1 MRVIPI
7 RFRAT
12 ALAAALAACL
22 PAQALD
28 GFDPTSPAVTG
39 AYAGPAT
46 PDKLAAALA
55 GLKPLLRELPLI
67 TPPGP
72 CWYCGSGGV
81 VIGGG
86 GNWSG
91 VIITTPPLVDWDY
104 FTAPLEEYW
113 VGSDADLS
121 PLGEPALLA
130 HTRLLLTGSFAT
142 GRDFVIGNPAHGPDY
157 RPSAQFLVPIL
168 MDGEGHPGEVP
179 APSRP
184 YDGGPGHIDTNGH
197 TLKITGVVTAHQK
210 LYKEGEGTLW
220 LTGANVWNAVPEVRA
235 GVLMGDA
242 ASLDTAIVNQGLV
255 EFHQQ
260 SDGTYRHA
268 VSGSGALLKTGVGV
282 LTLSTAQR
290 YTGGTTLAEGTLA
303 LAQAGRLPGEGRLL
317 VAAEAMLDLTGVW
330 EEPVLRRLEG
340 EGRVMLGERGLTL
353 DIDNEYDWV
362 DTAFAGAIAGTG
374 ALTVRG
380 ESYALTGANT
390 FSGGLNVVNTSLGVG
405 QGASLGSGQIRL
417 DGGSLRM
424 LAPMHATQALRVD
437 GIGNLD
443 SHGHDVVWSG
453 SITGAGH
460 LTKAGDGA
468 LALLAENGFGGE
480 VTVAGGSIKLTG
492 AGSLDAAHRVTVD
505 GVLDLAETDAARRI
519 QRLEGSG
526 TVLLGAAGMVLGAD
540 GDTSGFFGAL
550 SGAGGITKLGT
561 GEQGLYGSNDY
572 DGPTLI
578 LAGTLR
584 VAPQALGQ
592 RVVNQATLAFDQ
604 GGGLDGIAA
613 WSGDIEG
620 SGRVVKSG
628 DGILWLRGRNTH
640 TGGTVVE
647 QGVLIGNTISLP
659 GDIETHA
666 GLAFYQVAD
675 GTYAG
680 RLSGGGSLLS
690 YGPGALTLAGTNTHT
705 GGTAFSNTLRVTRD
719 ESLGDP
725 QSGLLIAGGTLQALD
740 RLALTRH
747 VALGEAGARFDSNGH
762 DIILNGR
769 IDGPGG
775 VTKLGEGVLF
785 LAGEHG
791 YTGPTR
797 VEGGGMV
804 VDGSFAGDV
813 EVLSGAWLEA
823 KGRVGGNLTVADGA
837 SFGAGNSPGRLT
849 VDGDFLARGE
859 ILVEL
864 GGPQGGDF
872 IQVGGQVELVGAHFR
887 FVLLDGSQP
896 LDAGGLGFLI
906 AAGGITGLET
916 VSFDFG
922 AGLAG
927 YRVARGGNSLY
938 LAPVPEPRT
947 WALLLAGLGLV
958 GFAARRRPLR
968 AGSSCD
974 RYA

>member
-1 MRVIPI
+1 MPL

-22 PAQALD
+22 PSVPAQALD

-72 CWYCGSGGV
+72 CWFCGSGGV

-104 FTAPLEEYW
+104 FAAPPEEYW

-130 HTRLLLTGSFAT
+130 HTRLMLTGSFAS
-142 GRDFVIGNPAHGPDY
+142 GRDFVIGNPAYGPDY
-157 RPSAQFLVPIL
+157 RPSEQFAAPIL
-168 MDGEGHPGEVP
+168 MDGDGNPSGVS

-184 YDGGPGHIDTNGH
+184 YDGGPGYIDTDWH
-197 TLKITGVVTAHQK
+197 MLKITGVVTSHQK
-210 LYKEGEGTLW
+210 LHKEGEGTLW

-235 GVLMGDA
+235 GILKGDA
-242 ASLDTAIVNQGLV
+242 ASLDTAIVNRGLV

-260 SDGTYRHA
+260 ADGVYRHQI
-268 VSGSGALLKTGVGV
+268 SGGGALRKTGAGV
-282 LTLSTAQR
+282 LTLTAAQR
-290 YTGGTTLAEGTLA
+290 HTGGTTVAEGTLA
-303 LAQAGRLPGEGRLL
+303 LAEAGGLPGEGRLL
-317 VAAEAMLDLTGVW
+317 VAAQGTLDLTGVGV
-330 EEPVLRRLEG
+330 EPVLRRLEG
-340 EGRVMLGERGLTL
+340 EGRVLLGERGLTL

-362 DTAFAGAIAGTG
+362 DTSFAGALDGAG
-374 ALTVRG
+374 AVTVRG
-380 ESYALTGANT
+380 EAYALTGANS
-390 FSGGLNVVNTSLGVG
+390 FSGGLNVVNTTLGVG
-405 QGASLGSGQIRL
+405 QAASMGSGQVRL
-417 DGGSLRM
+417 DAGTLRM

-437 GIGNLD
+437 GVGNLD
-443 SHGHDVVWSG
+443 SDGHDVVWLG
-453 SITGAGH
+453 HIAGGGH
-460 LTKAGDGA
+460 LTKTGEGT
-468 LALLAENGFGGE
+468 LALRAANGFGGE
-480 VTVAGGSIKLTG
+480 VTVAAGGIKLSG
-492 AGSLDAAHRVTVD
+492 AGSLDAAQRVTVD
-505 GVLDLAETDAARRI
+505 GVLDLAETDAARTIR
-519 QRLEGSG
+519 RLEGSG
-526 TVLLGAAGMVLGAD
+526 RVLLGSAGMVLGAD
-540 GDTSGFFGAL
+540 GDSSSFFGTL
-550 SGAGGITKLGT
+550 SGAGGITKVGT
-561 GEQGLYGSNDY
+561 GEQALYGSNDY
-572 DGPTLI
+572 DGPTLV

-592 RVVNQATLAFDQ
+592 RVVNQATLVFDQ

-628 DGILWLRGRNTH
+628 DGVLWLRGRNTH

-647 QGVLIGNTISLP
+647 QGVLIGNTASLP

-680 RLSGGGSLLS
+680 RVSGGGSLLS
-690 YGPGALTLAGTNTHT
+690 YGPGALTLAGANTHT
-705 GGTAFSNTLRVTRD
+705 GGTAFGNTLRVARD
-719 ESLGDP
+719 ENLGGP

-740 RLALTRH
+740 RLTLNRH

-791 YTGPTR
+791 YIGPTR

-813 EVLSGAWLEA
+813 EVLSGAWFEA

-837 SFGAGNSPGRLT
+837 SFSAGNSPGRLT

-872 IQVGGQVELVGAHFR
+872 IQVGGQVELAGAHFR
-887 FVLLDGSQP
+887 FVLLDASRP
-896 LDAGGLGFLI
+896 LDGGGLSFLI
-906 AAGGITGLET
+906 ASGGITGLET
-916 VSFDFG
+916 ASFDFD

-927 YRVARGGNSLY
+927 YRVAQGGNNLY

-958 GFAARRRPLR
+958 GFAAGRRPLR
-968 AGSSCD
+968 AGTSRD
-974 RYA
+974 LGA